1 MLDVSISPFL
11 VRRVI
16 RGKKKRPE
24 EADMAGQ
31 GTAFSKSIGG
41 AALAG
46 VGMFILYKNLA
57 GDVAQLRH
65 VLDANGSD
73 TLGLL
78 PAVVLTT
85 SQAVRACG
93 FDHPGLMPCLLR
105 MLISFWPP
113 LLVIAGTSLLRDA
126 CSDKVKALPAPNQ
139 LLQKNTS
146 KIKTLDVDFAAAR
159 STHR

>member
-1 MLDVSISPFL
+1 MLKVSISRFL

-16 RGKKKRPE
+16 RGKKSQE
-24 EADMAGQ
+24 EADMAGR

-41 AALAG
+41 AALVG

-73 TLGLL
+73 ALGVL
-78 PAVVLTT
+78 PAVVLAT

-93 FDHPGLMPCLLR
+93 FDHQGLMLCVLR

-113 LLVIAGTSLLRDA
+113 LLVIAGTMLLRDA
-126 CSDKVKALPAPNQ
+126 SSDKVKSLPTPNQ
-139 LLQKNTS
+139 HFQKNTS
-146 KIKTLDVDFAAAR
+146 KIDTLDVDFAAAR